1 MQSEWLRS
9 KSLQAINAGES
20 MEKREPSYTFGGN
33 GKLVISF
40 KKKRIYV
47 YEELNHSVVQQKLTT
62 S

>member
-1 MQSEWLRS
+1 
-9 KSLQAINAGES
+9 